1 MQESYCDKVK
11 RFYGTAGGNA
21 YPAPGA
27 NGPAQT
33 LYANHATYGS
43 ANRPNNGEPVE
54 GSDSWPGSTNPTTA
68 KIVR

>member
-1 MQESYCDKVK
+1 MESYCDKVR

-33 LYANHATYGS
+33 LYENHATYGS
-43 ANRPNNGEPVE
+43 RQNGPPVV
-54 GSDSWPGSTNPTTA
+54 GSDSYPGGPGNPTRA
-68 KIVR
+68 RIVR